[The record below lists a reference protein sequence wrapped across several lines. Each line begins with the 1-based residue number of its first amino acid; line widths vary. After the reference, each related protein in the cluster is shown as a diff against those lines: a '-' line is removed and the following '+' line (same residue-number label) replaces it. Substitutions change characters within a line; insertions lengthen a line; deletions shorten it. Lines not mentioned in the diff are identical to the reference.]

1 MGVQIGEN
9 SVIEIP
15 NNHHKISVLNDGFYF
30 HKLQKK

>member
-9 SVIEIP
+9 SVIEIGSTVT
-15 NNHHKISVLNDGFYF
+15 KSVLNDGFYF